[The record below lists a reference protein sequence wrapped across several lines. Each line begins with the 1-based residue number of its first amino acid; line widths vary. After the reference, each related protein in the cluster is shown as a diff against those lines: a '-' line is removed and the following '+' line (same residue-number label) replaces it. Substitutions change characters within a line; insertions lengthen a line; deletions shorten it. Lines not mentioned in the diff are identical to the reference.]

1 MLVIKI
7 YLVKLSRHKKCV
19 HKEQCGEIW
28 WNRAEVFCQGVG
40 IDRRGSYLFM
50 WCSTGVSFFFELELH
65 VEEVHFIL
73 VLFNLIKS
81 SLKY

>member
-1 MLVIKI
+1 MCTKNNVVRYGGIEQRFSVKVWGLIGGEAT
-7 YLVKLSRHKKCV
+7 YL
-19 HKEQCGEIW
+19 CGVPQ
-28 WNRAEVFCQGVG
+28 VFH
-40 IDRRGSYLFM
+40 
-50 WCSTGVSFFFELELH
+50 FFFELELH